1 MGMSW
6 ELKLMIVT
14 AIFVAE
20 WIYVCLFR
28 GASINNKICD
38 KATEEYLKG
47 VEKNEESIHNINE

>member
-14 AIFVAE
+14 AIFVLE

-28 GASINNKICD
+28 GASIRNKIYD
-38 KATEEYLKG
+38 EQLEELK
-47 VEKNEESIHNINE
+47 KNEESIHNTDK